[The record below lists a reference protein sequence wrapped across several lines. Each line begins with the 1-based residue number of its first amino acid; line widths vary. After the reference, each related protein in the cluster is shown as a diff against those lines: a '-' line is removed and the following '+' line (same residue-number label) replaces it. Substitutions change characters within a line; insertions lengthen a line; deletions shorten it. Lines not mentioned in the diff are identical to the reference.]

1 MFTQQIPQTVESIA
15 RGAACAIVDL
25 DGWMVDINNTCSR
38 MRQEFMD
45 AAKKDQ
51 KSAANFRLVADR
63 TEETLRG
70 YHAAVEA
77 NDAGAIIGQF
87 FYLIPQELKD
97 KMHKRAM
104 AVLYD
109 CGIAVEQFKDEAG
122 ETFLKVDGIEKLGIP
137 AGDMARMKAMAGD
150 MPVPVGQLHRVQ

>member
-1 MFTQQIPQTVESIA
+1 MITQQISPTVESIA
-15 RGAACAIVDL
+15 RGAASVIVDL
-25 DGWMVDINNTCSR
+25 AGWMVDINNTCSR

-45 AAKKDQ
+45 AAKKDP

-63 TEETLRG
+63 AEEILRG
-70 YHAAVEA
+70 YHAAVET

-87 FYLIPQELKD
+87 LYLIPQELQD

-104 AVLYD
+104 TVLAD
-109 CGIAVEQFKDEAG
+109 CGIAAEQYKDETG

-137 AGDMARMKAMAGD
+137 AGEMARMHAMAGD
-150 MPVPVGQLHRVQ
+150 MPTPVGELRRVH